1 VIAGDGTAGFAG
13 DGSPADRASF
23 RNPEWVDHDSQGHL
37 WIADRG
43 NGRVRVVDRT
53 TGLVRTAVGGPNGG
67 LTSPFGLV
75 VGAKDTIFVFDTD
88 AHTIRRVEAGG
99 LVAVVGDGIA
109 GFRGDRGPGLAART
123 RRPHNGVFDAAGRL
137 VFGDSFNHRIRRWDP
152 VSDRIDTIAGTGEEG
167 APTVGGLALQSALGY
182 FGALAVEGDG
192 SVVFTSTVDN
202 RILRV
207 RGATGRIE
215 VVAGTGREGFSGDG
229 GPAVDAQLRFPYGLA
244 IDDGGSLYVADAGNR
259 RIRRINRG
267 TGAIETI
274 AGG

>member
-1 VIAGDGTAGFAG
+1 
-13 DGSPADRASF
+13 
-23 RNPEWVDHDSQGHL
+23 
-37 WIADRG
+37 
-43 NGRVRVVDRT
+43 
-53 TGLVRTAVGGPNGG
+53 
-67 LTSPFGLV
+67 
-75 VGAKDTIFVFDTD
+75 
-88 AHTIRRVEAGG
+88 
-99 LVAVVGDGIA
+99 
-109 GFRGDRGPGLAART
+109 
-123 RRPHNGVFDAAGRL
+123 VFDAAGRL